1 MWGHRRAVM
10 FLVAMPL
17 LILMLC
23 GVLFG
28 TAWLDDHLPEADAEP
43 DAGGASA
50 SRIVLRAA
58 ATRSQ

>member
-1 MWGHRRAVM
+1 M

-17 LILMLC
+17 VIVMLC

-28 TAWLDDHLPEADAEP
+28 TAWLDDHLAAVDP
-43 DAGGASA
+43 DQPSDGDSA
-50 SRIVLRAA
+50 PRIVLRAA